1 MHLLQSDTLEILYIK
16 VFYLAETKSKV
27 EILKFK
33 GINSILTWLST
44 IYEIRLYMNI
54 YMKFDYLLTHHKIC

>member
-1 MHLLQSDTLEILYIK
+1 MSHHYFEAPCTAGVFTFCNSEKMHLLQSDTLEILYIK

-33 GINSILTWLST
+33 GINSILT
-44 IYEIRLYMNI
+44 
-54 YMKFDYLLTHHKIC
+54 